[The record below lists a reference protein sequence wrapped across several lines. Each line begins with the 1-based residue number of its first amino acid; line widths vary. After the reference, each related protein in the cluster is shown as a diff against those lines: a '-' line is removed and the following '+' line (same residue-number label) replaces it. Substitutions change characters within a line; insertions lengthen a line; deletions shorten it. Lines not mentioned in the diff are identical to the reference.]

1 MQEGKVFEERYIAYP
16 DGKISKLDGTPLKK
30 YISPY
35 GYERVCINGKYWL
48 VHRIVAT
55 VFIPNP
61 DNKPQV
67 NHIDGN
73 KQNNDISNLEW
84 VTPEENMRHASRMG
98 LLRPPQPQDTYRKR
112 KFLDN
117 GKIEVTVY
125 IDKELRDRFKEIL
138 RDANMTY
145 SEWFEN
151 AIKDEI
157 MGGVCQ

>member
-1 MQEGKVFEERYIAYP
+1 MYQWKV
-16 DGKISKLDGTPLKK
+16 L
-30 YISPY
+30 
-35 GYERVCINGKYWL
+35 L
-48 VHRIVAT
+48 VHRIAAM

-98 LLRPPQPQDTYRKR
+98 LLRPPQLQDPHRKR
-112 KFLDN
+112 KLFDN

-125 IDKELRDRFKEIL
+125 IDRELRDRFKEIL

-157 MGGVCQ
+157 LGGNWQ